1 MTAPQILTFAV
12 LGGTMLLFV
21 WGRFRYDLV
30 AILSLLAALATGIVT
45 PARAFS
51 GFSDEIVIIVG
62 SALVVSAAIERSG
75 VIEALVAR
83 ATANMQRL
91 GAQIA
96 VLAARSLCS
105 RRLPLRRLCPAW
117 RAAIPDR
124 APHRRAMILAV
135 WPLH

>member
-30 AILSLLAALATGIVT
+30 AILSVLAALTTGVVT

-62 SALVVSAAIERSG
+62 SALIVSAAIERSG

-83 ATANMQRL
+83 ATGGIKSI

-96 VLAARSLCS
+96 VLAGSVALLSALVKN
-105 RRLPLRRLCPAW
+105 
-117 RAAIPDR
+117 I
-124 APHRRAMILAV
+124 
-135 WPLH
+135 